1 MVVPPVAHSCERLK
15 DVPEVTFRF
24 HECEAHFPF
33 PRAVRPDIHHAAF
46 LLLLRNSVDEKNGL
60 PRRKE
65 LAQLDARAES
75 VDVQSFGHVAKRAVI
90 RSAAIDAN
98 RNAETEPLAATLEVA
113 ALWHQEQR
121 VACPAAA
128 ENSTAGQ

>member
-15 DVPEVTFRF
+15 DVPEVSFRF

-33 PRAVRPDIHHAAF
+33 PRAVRPDVHHAAF
-46 LLLLRNSVDEKNGL
+46 LLLLGDSVDEKNGL

-65 LAQLDARAES
+65 LAQLDTRAES
-75 VDVQSFGHVAKRAVI
+75 VHVQSFRHVAKRAVI
-90 RSAAIDAN
+90 RSTAIDAN

-113 ALWHQEQR
+113 ALWHQVDR
-121 VACPAAA
+121 VTWAADA
-128 ENSTAGQ
+128 ENSTQGQ